1 MPRKQYRVRVTG
13 DQREHIDPDQIAQIL
28 IDLILQELDTART
41 APDRGESPPA
51 SWGGV
56 RRIERPRSGSRVSK
70 RVEAAP

>member
-28 IDLILQELDTART
+28 IDLILQESDTERT
-41 APDRGESPPA
+41 APDRGSPEA

-56 RRIERPRSGSRVSK
+56 RRIERP
-70 RVEAAP
+70 